1 MDDHKTQIEER
12 LRTERPLP
20 HPAFRGALRRR
31 LLSLERA
38 GFSRPRQLRLLLA
51 AYASTGVALLA
62 VALVGVLGVGP
73 LAA

>member
-1 MDDHKTQIEER
+1 MEDHEVEIEER
-12 LRTERPLP
+12 LRAERPLP
-20 HPAFRGALRRR
+20 HPTFRGDLRRR
-31 LLSLERA
+31 LLGLEEA